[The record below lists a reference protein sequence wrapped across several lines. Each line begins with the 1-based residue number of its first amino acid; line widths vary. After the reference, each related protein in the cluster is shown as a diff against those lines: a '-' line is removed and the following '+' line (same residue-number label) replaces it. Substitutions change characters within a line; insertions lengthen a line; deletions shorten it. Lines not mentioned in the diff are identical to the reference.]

1 MYEKWKVFLWGIQV
15 TLWEQ
20 RAKDFSY
27 SDESI
32 RVTLWG
38 QQAKDFSISHVSAVF
53 DKVDA
58 KPIVVLFVGC
68 LVKNF
73 KGMYFLPTNIIA
85 RF

>member
-1 MYEKWKVFLWGIQV
+1 VFVYGKWKVFLWG
-15 TLWEQ
+15 Q
-20 RAKDFSY
+20 RAKDFSC

-32 RVTLWG
+32 PVILWG
-38 QQAKDFSISHVSAVF
+38 QRAKDFSISPVSVVF
-53 DKVDA
+53 NEVDV

-73 KGMYFLPTNIIA
+73 KGMYFLPTNITA